1 MMKLILAFLAGF
13 LFCTAT
19 IALDDLMYEWGE
31 YQRPGSGYF
40 TREAENGIILLSTGG
55 PDGVQDLVPH
65 GSTGVYPIPQQVLH
79 RASLS
84 SAL

>member
-40 TREAENGIILLSTGG
+40 TREAENGICDEEDRFVLREARLR
-55 PDGVQDLVPH
+55 
-65 GSTGVYPIPQQVLH
+65 PITWGQKMKQ
-79 RASLS
+79 AKSFDDNI
-84 SAL
+84 